1 MEYAC
6 RWYRELF
13 KELDIDKDII
23 TKISNIGLKRCAE
36 DMLKIMKPISIY
48 LNMLQNDS
56 KKSAD
61 VVRIWKDLIDNVTN
75 IIDYDQIITPYHMLM
90 MKYLK

>member
-1 MEYAC
+1 M
-6 RWYRELF
+6 
-13 KELDIDKDII
+13 DIDKDII
-23 TKISNIGLKRCAE
+23 TKISNIGLKISAE

-56 KKSAD
+56 TKSAD

-75 IIDYDQIITPYHMLM
+75 IIDDDQIITPYHMLM